1 MYFQW
6 RLQFAC
12 VSRHG
17 SAHHLTTRVSLGY
30 QDAIPATAQPEL
42 RTIDYRLGELFCIVT
57 DGFTD
62 QIGSWD
68 GNSKL
73 SYGYRRLEFLLVA
86 QANASAS

>member
-1 MYFQW
+1 M
-6 RLQFAC
+6 
-12 VSRHG
+12 
-17 SAHHLTTRVSLGY
+17 
-30 QDAIPATAQPEL
+30 

-73 SYGYRRLEFLLVA
+73 SYGYRRLELLLAA
-86 QANASAS
+86 QANASASEVTAAMKAGFLRWQGNNRQRDDVTALLFRL